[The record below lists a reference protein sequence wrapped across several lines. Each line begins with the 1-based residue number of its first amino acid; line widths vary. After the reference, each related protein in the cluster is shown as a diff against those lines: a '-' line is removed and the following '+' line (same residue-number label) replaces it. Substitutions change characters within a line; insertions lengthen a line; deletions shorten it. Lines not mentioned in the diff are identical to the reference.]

1 MNTYD
6 VRKGDIVRFRPGLS
20 KEDKAAIVKFA
31 SRVSKQAVMQEYAA
45 KIIDGRHRFKVNHW
59 NATKKVPTEYGM
71 IMTSENILVPV
82 QSRFLVVI
90 ERKPRHPLTS
100 VFSDFDA

>member
-6 VRKGDIVRFRPGLS
+6 VRKGDVVKFRPGLS
-20 KEDKAAIVKFA
+20 KKDKAAIVRFA
-31 SRVSKQAVMQEYAA
+31 SKISKQAVMTEYA
-45 KIIDGRHRFKVNHW
+45 KKVIDGRHKFKVSHW

-71 IMTSENILVPV
+71 IMTGDGILVPV

>member
-6 VRKGDIVRFRPGLS
+6 VRKGDIVKFCPGLS
-20 KEDKAAIVKFA
+20 KKDKAAIVKFA
-31 SRVSKQAVMQEYAA
+31 SRVSKQEVMKEYAE
-45 KIIDGRHRFKVNHW
+45 KIIDGRHKFKVNYW

-71 IMTSENILVPV
+71 IMTGDGILVPV
-82 QSRFLVVI
+82 QSRFLVVV